1 MAQQMSKKIDSKAK
15 AISKPII
22 ILAVLSVLGFMCSAV
37 SDLSYFTGI
46 EAFINDA
53 FEEGNPAK
61 EVYAKNI
68 QLWKDNGVD
77 TSIDGLSQIKR
88 IFLILGILNIPVL
101 LGVALMFFRVRVGFE
116 LYAIS
121 QLAYIVV
128 PFYFFGFGFYS
139 NFRVLGIGDLFIMI
153 LFILMWGIQRKNL
166 GNSSSPK
173 SINV

>member
-1 MAQQMSKKIDSKAK
+1 MAQQMSKTRDSKVK
-15 AISKPII
+15 PISKPII
-22 ILAVLSVLGFMCSAV
+22 ILAVLSVLGFMFSAV

-68 QLWKDNGVD
+68 QLWQDNGVD
-77 TSIDGLSQIKR
+77 TSIGGLSQIKQL
-88 IFLILGILNIPVL
+88 FLIIGILNIPVL
-101 LGVALMFFRVRVGFE
+101 LGVALMFFRVRIGFE

-121 QLAYIVV
+121 QAAYIIV

-153 LFILMWGIQRKNL
+153 LFIVMWVIQRKNL
-166 GNSSSPK
+166 GSKDSANS
-173 SINV
+173 

>member
-1 MAQQMSKKIDSKAK
+1 MSKTRDSKAK
-15 AISKPII
+15 PISKPII
-22 ILAVLSVLGFMCSAV
+22 ILAVLSVLGFMFSAV

-61 EVYAKNI
+61 EVYTKNI
-68 QLWKDNGVD
+68 QLWQDNGVD
-77 TSIDGLSQIKR
+77 TSIGGLSQIR
-88 IFLILGILNIPVL
+88 QLFLIIGILNIPVL
-101 LGVALMFFRVRVGFE
+101 LGVALMFFRVRIGFE

-121 QLAYIVV
+121 QAAYIIV

-153 LFILMWGIQRKNL
+153 LFIVMWGIQRKNL
-166 GNSSSPK
+166 GSKDSANS
-173 SINV
+173 

>member
-1 MAQQMSKKIDSKAK
+1 MAQQMSKTRDSKAK
-15 AISKPII
+15 PISKPII
-22 ILAVLSVLGFMCSAV
+22 ILAVLSVLGFMFSAV

-68 QLWKDNGVD
+68 QLWQDNGVD
-77 TSIDGLSQIKR
+77 TSIGGLSQIKQL
-88 IFLILGILNIPVL
+88 FLIIGILNIPVL
-101 LGVALMFFRVRVGFE
+101 LGVALMFFRVRIGFE

-121 QLAYIVV
+121 QAAYIIV

-153 LFILMWGIQRKNL
+153 LFIVMWGIQRKNL
-166 GNSSSPK
+166 GSKDSANS
-173 SINV
+173 

>member
-1 MAQQMSKKIDSKAK
+1 MSKKIDSKAK

-166 GNSSSPK
+166 GNSSSAK